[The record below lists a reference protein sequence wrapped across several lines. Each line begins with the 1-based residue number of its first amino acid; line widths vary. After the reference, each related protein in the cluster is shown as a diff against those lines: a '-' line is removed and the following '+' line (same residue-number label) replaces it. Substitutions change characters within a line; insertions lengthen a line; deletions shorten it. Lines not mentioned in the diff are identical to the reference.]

1 MTDAQLDT
9 AILDAL
15 AAQDGKWIIFDQL
28 CDALPWD
35 ASEKSQEARRARL
48 RGSIARGIHAGRILR
63 QARGQVKYALAPII
77 AETID
82 LFSQGGA
89 S

>member
-9 AILDAL
+9 AILDVL
-15 AAQDGKWIIFDQL
+15 AAQDGQWITFDQL

-35 ASEKSQEARRARL
+35 ASKKIQDDRRARL

-82 LFSQGGA
+82 LFSQGGE